1 MIVSLE
7 GRVGRRPEQ
16 HRFRDVSGRAT
27 ARAAPIPARF
37 GIDNTE
43 HLFDHRLPM
52 TSLSP
57 DVSAALASLRTRW
70 GAAAPRVIGSLAIAP
85 EFETDPAPAGWPDQR
100 SGGSAL
106 PAGAARPEQRP
117 ADADRVI
124 GTGFA
129 ALDAILGPGGVPRD
143 SAVALCGQPSSGRT
157 TLALRLV
164 AEAQAGGAI
173 AAWVDLARSLD
184 PVEAVARGVRLEWLV
199 VLQPGSPDEGIAMAG
214 SLLAGRSVDVLV
226 IDLPDEARNVAR
238 SDLPAPPRP
247 VGRTGHPPKRSP
259 SLASRLERL
268 AALARRAGVLLIVLE
283 PPGLG
288 REMTAAVAASTA
300 LRLELARR
308 SWIRLG
314 RDVVGQRTE
323 VVVGRNRFGPTGRRA
338 ELRILYAEGGGRDA
352 CLGRDALLADSRGAP
367 IVPVRVPDARRIAAS
382 ATTHAPINLPTRIH
396 DRATSPP
403 PLDPPAAPPRPGSL
417 HLVPDRTGGPGRPA
431 LDDGQRP
438 RREPGRGRARRA
450 PGDAARERAP
460 ARP

>member
-1 MIVSLE
+1 M
-7 GRVGRRPEQ
+7 
-16 HRFRDVSGRAT
+16 A
-27 ARAAPIPARF
+27 
-37 GIDNTE
+37 
-43 HLFDHRLPM
+43 
-52 TSLSP
+52 SLSP

-70 GAAAPRVIGSLAIAP
+70 GAAAPRVVGSLVIAP
-85 EFETDPAPAGWPDQR
+85 EFELD
-100 SGGSAL
+100 S
-106 PAGAARPEQRP
+106 RP
-117 ADADRVI
+117 ADVDRVI

-129 ALDAILGPGGVPRD
+129 ALDAIIGPGGVPRD
-143 SAVALCGQPSSGRT
+143 AAIALCGEPSSGQT

-199 VLQPGSPDEGIAMAG
+199 VLQPASPDEGIAMAG

-226 IDLPDEARNVAR
+226 IDLPDEVRTGQATSNVLHAR
-238 SDLPAPPRP
+238 PPS
-247 VGRTGHPPKRSP
+247 GARTGHPPKRPP
-259 SLASRLERL
+259 SLAARLERL

-288 REMTAAVAASTA
+288 RELAAAVAASTA

-352 CLGRDALLADSRGAP
+352 CLGRDALLAD
-367 IVPVRVPDARRIAAS
+367 
-382 ATTHAPINLPTRIH
+382 ATTHAPISLQSRTH

-403 PLDPPAAPPRPGSL
+403 SLDPPAAPPRPSPL
-417 HLVPDRTGGPGRPA
+417 HLVPGWAADPGRPT
-431 LDDGQRP
+431 LGDGQRP
-438 RREPGRGRARRA
+438 RRESGRGRARRA

>member
-1 MIVSLE
+1 
-7 GRVGRRPEQ
+7 
-16 HRFRDVSGRAT
+16 
-27 ARAAPIPARF
+27 
-37 GIDNTE
+37 
-43 HLFDHRLPM
+43 M

-70 GAAAPRVIGSLAIAP
+70 GAAAPRVIGTLAVAP
-85 EFETDPAPAGWPDQR
+85 EFE
-100 SGGSAL
+100 
-106 PAGAARPEQRP
+106 PESRP

-143 SAVALCGQPSSGRT
+143 AAVALCGAPSSGQT
-157 TLALRLV
+157 TVALRLV

-199 VLQPGSPDEGIAMAG
+199 VLQPESPDEGIAMAG

-226 IDLPDEARNVAR
+226 IDLPTDARGGSPVEVR
-238 SDLPAPPRP
+238 SGSPA
-247 VGRTGHPPKRSP
+247 GRASGRAAGHPPKRSP
-259 SLASRLERL
+259 SLANRLERL
-268 AALARRAGVLLIVLE
+268 AALARRAGVLLIILE

-288 REMTAAVAASTA
+288 RELTAAVAASTA

-338 ELRILYAEGGGRDA
+338 ELRILYADGGGRDA
-352 CLGRDALLADSRGAP
+352 CLARDALLADAIPDAP
-367 IVPVRVPDARRIAAS
+367 ISLQSR
-382 ATTHAPINLPTRIH
+382 TH

-403 PLDPPAAPPRPGSL
+403 ALDPPAAPPRPGPL
-417 HLVPDRTGGPGRPA
+417 HLVPGWTADPGRPA
-431 LDDGQRP
+431 LGGGDRP
-438 RREPGRGRARRA
+438 RRESSRDRARRA

>member
-1 MIVSLE
+1 M
-7 GRVGRRPEQ
+7 
-16 HRFRDVSGRAT
+16 A
-27 ARAAPIPARF
+27 
-37 GIDNTE
+37 
-43 HLFDHRLPM
+43 
-52 TSLSP
+52 SLSP

-85 EFETDPAPAGWPDQR
+85 ETDAD
-100 SGGSAL
+100 SAL
-106 PAGAARPEQRP
+106 TGLPDALPGGLPRPGQRP
-117 ADADRVI
+117 AGADRVI

-143 SAVALCGQPSSGRT
+143 AAVALCGEPSSGRT

-199 VLQPGSPDEGIAMAG
+199 VVQPASPDEGIAMAG

-226 IDLPDEARNVAR
+226 IDLPDDARAGRPTSRNPPPRGDPR
-238 SDLPAPPRP
+238 SDVSASGDPRNH
-247 VGRTGHPPKRSP
+247 RPPKRPP
-259 SLASRLERL
+259 SLANRLERL
-268 AALARRAGVLLIVLE
+268 AALARRAGVLLIILE

-288 REMTAAVAASTA
+288 QELTAAVAASTA

-308 SWIRLG
+308 SWVRLG

-323 VVVGRNRFGPTGRRA
+323 VLVGRNRFGPTGSRA
-338 ELRILYAEGGGRDA
+338 EIRILYAEGGGRDA
-352 CLGRDALLADSRGAP
+352 CLLRDPLLADPRSAP
-367 IVPVRVPDARRIAAS
+367 GWAGIGLAGTGPAGTS
-382 ATTHAPINLPTRIH
+382 ATTYAPISLQSRIH

-403 PLDPPAAPPRPGSL
+403 ALDPPAASSRPGPL
-417 HLVPDRTGGPGRPA
+417 RLVPDRTSDPGRA
-431 LDDGQRP
+431 TLGNGDRP
-438 RREPGRGRARRA
+438 RREPGRNRARRS
-450 PGDAARERAP
+450 PGDATRERAP

>member
-1 MIVSLE
+1 M
-7 GRVGRRPEQ
+7 
-16 HRFRDVSGRAT
+16 A
-27 ARAAPIPARF
+27 
-37 GIDNTE
+37 
-43 HLFDHRLPM
+43 
-52 TSLSP
+52 SLSP

-85 EFETDPAPAGWPDQR
+85 EFELDPTATGMSDVLP
-100 SGGSAL
+100 GGAVPGL
-106 PAGAARPEQRP
+106 ARPEQRP

-129 ALDAILGPGGVPRD
+129 ALDAIIGPGGVPRD
-143 SAVALCGQPSSGRT
+143 AAVALCGEPSSGQT
-157 TLALRLV
+157 TVALRLV
-164 AEAQAGGAI
+164 AEAQVGGAI

-199 VLQPGSPDEGIAMAG
+199 VLQPESPDEGISMAG

-226 IDLPDEARNVAR
+226 IDLPDEARSGQAR
-238 SDLPAPPRP
+238 SNGPDAVPRP
-247 VGRTGHPPKRSP
+247 GRRTGQPTGHPPKRPP
-259 SLASRLERL
+259 SLANRLERL

-288 REMTAAVAASTA
+288 RELTAAVASSTA

-352 CLGRDALLADSRGAP
+352 CLGRDVLLADATTDGTTDAP
-367 IVPVRVPDARRIAAS
+367 ISLQSR
-382 ATTHAPINLPTRIH
+382 TH

-403 PLDPPAAPPRPGSL
+403 SLDPPAAPSRPSPL
-417 HLVPDRTGGPGRPA
+417 HLVPDRTADPGRSA
-431 LDDGQRP
+431 LGDGDRP
-438 RREPGRGRARRA
+438 RRESGRGRARRA